1 MKVIY
6 LFRLFYRELK
16 SQKKRITL
24 TIFALAW
31 GTFSIVILLAFG
43 EGLRRQMIK
52 AMHGLGD
59 GICIL
64 YSGQTSKPYMGLG
77 KGRIIRLQLDD
88 VELLR
93 NRVSGIELI
102 SPENDRSRN
111 NMTFERKSL
120 SERVIGVYPD
130 FEDLRGYNP
139 ERNSRFIND
148 LDIQNKKRV
157 VFLGTELKKRLFG
170 EEEAV
175 GKTVLINRIPFL
187 VVGVM
192 LDKMQNSMYNGADVD
207 KAAIPYS
214 AFKAIYGDQYLHRL
228 IYRPED
234 ISQSETVK
242 NEVFTV
248 LSQKYKF
255 DPTDKQALNIWDMV
269 EEEQLMSNIFL
280 GLQIFMGV
288 IGGLTLIVAGVGV
301 ANIMYVS
308 AKKRTKEIGIKMAVG
323 AKKRH
328 VLLQFI
334 SEALMISFIGGGAG
348 VVFSFIIVE
357 IFHIL
362 PLEGDVA
369 DILAHP
375 VISFKIMLLTALIL
389 SIIGFLAGIFPA
401 RRAASANPVEALR
414 YE

>member
-1 MKVIY
+1 MKIVY

-24 TIFALAW
+24 TILALAW

-43 EGLRRQMIK
+43 EGLKRQMIK

-59 GICIL
+59 GICIV
-64 YSGQTSKPYMGLG
+64 YAGQTSKPYKGLG
-77 KGRIIRLQLDD
+77 KGRVIRLQLDD

-93 NRVSGIELI
+93 NRISGIELI

-111 NMTFERKSL
+111 NMTYERKSL

-130 FEDLRGYNP
+130 FEDLRGYHP
-139 ERNSRFIND
+139 DENSRFIND
-148 LDIQNKKRV
+148 LDILNKKRV

-187 VVGVM
+187 IVGVM

-214 AFKAIYGDQYLHRL
+214 TFKTIYGDKYLSRL

-234 ISQSETVK
+234 ISQAETVK
-242 NEVFTV
+242 NEVYGV
-248 LSQKYKF
+248 LSRKYKF
-255 DPTDKQALNIWDMV
+255 DPEDKQALEVWDMV
-269 EEEQLMSNIFL
+269 EEEKLMKNIFL
-280 GLQIFMGV
+280 GLEIFMGI

-308 AKKRTKEIGIKMAVG
+308 AKKRTKEIGIKMALG

-334 SEALMISFIGGGAG
+334 SEAFMISFIGGGAG
-348 VVFSFIIVE
+348 VLISFIIVGATGV
-357 IFHIL
+357 L

-369 DILAHP
+369 DVLAHP
-375 VISFKIMLLTALIL
+375 VISFKIMILTAFIL

-401 RRAASANPVEALR
+401 RKAASAKPVEALR